1 MPGDLKIFG
10 GRAHPALVQEI
21 CEYLNLAAGNVK
33 AINFSDG
40 EIFCQIDENVRGS
53 DVFIVQPTCE
63 PVNENLME
71 LLILLDTF
79 KRSSAS
85 RVTAVLPYY
94 GYARQDKKDRPRV
107 PITAKLVADLI
118 SRAGADRVLTMDL
131 HADQIQGFFDVP
143 VDHLFAAP
151 VMLETVRDLDI
162 PKLVI
167 VSPDAGGVERARA
180 IAKRMEVGLAIL
192 DKRRT
197 APNEA
202 EVMHVIGDVDG
213 CNALIVDDII
223 DTAGTLTKAVA
234 ALKGQGADRV
244 LAAGV
249 HGVLSGPALDRI
261 DASPLETVLIT
272 NTIPVENKLSRS
284 AKLRSLSV
292 APLLGEAIRRI
303 HENSSVS
310 SLFV

>member
-1 MPGDLKIFG
+1 
-10 GRAHPALVQEI
+10 
-21 CEYLNLAAGNVK
+21 
-33 AINFSDG
+33 
-40 EIFCQIDENVRGS
+40 
-53 DVFIVQPTCE
+53 
-63 PVNENLME
+63 
-71 LLILLDTF
+71 
-79 KRSSAS
+79 
-85 RVTAVLPYY
+85 
-94 GYARQDKKDRPRV
+94 
-107 PITAKLVADLI
+107 
-118 SRAGADRVLTMDL
+118 MDL

-151 VMLETVRDLDI
+151 VMLEAIRDMNI

-167 VSPDAGGVERARA
+167 VSPDAGGVERSRA

-213 CNALIVDDII
+213 CNALIIDDII

-234 ALKGQGADRV
+234 ALKAQGADRV

-261 DASPLETVLIT
+261 DACPIETVLIT
-272 NTIPVENKLSRS
+272 NTIPVEKKLSRS
-284 AKLRSLSV
+284 GKLRPLSV